1 MALSK
6 GKQRFKETDAARL
19 IRAAQKSGVRKF
31 TLRVTPAGALEIET
45 RVTEPSS
52 KVIDDDEWKV

>member
-19 IRAAQKSGVRKF
+19 IAQKSGVRKF
-31 TLRVTPAGALEIET
+31 TLRVTPVGALEIET